1 MHHELVDLTEGVNRH
16 GYPAVVWVCSCGRR
30 GSGSR
35 TVPEAQAGFLKHFRG
50 RARAAAGYPTRRR
63 RARSRDW

>member
-1 MHHELVDLTEGVNRH
+1 MHELVDLREGTNRQ
-16 GYPAVVWVCSCGRR
+16 GYLAVVWVCSCGRR

-35 TVPEAQAGFLKHFRG
+35 TVPEAQTGFLKHARG

-63 RARSRDW
+63 RVRSRDW

>member
-1 MHHELVDLTEGVNRH
+1 MHELVNLVQGVNRQ

-35 TVPEAQAGFLKHFRG
+35 TVPEAQTGFLKHARG
-50 RARAAAGYPTRRR
+50 RARAAAGYPTRQRQV
-63 RARSRDW
+63 RSRRW